1 MAQHRCEETISEIYS
16 NLTTNFVELNELIE
30 KNELEFMVKQLKVAV
45 VSASEQYFDKLHRY
59 PKNIVQH
66 KNETLIRRIKDLI
79 EPLFN
84 NYCLK
89 IEKQALNI
97 FELQLQTERN
107 QISEAGLKN
116 SVQRALTFFRSSI
129 QGIP

>member
-1 MAQHRCEETISEIYS
+1 M
-16 NLTTNFVELNELIE
+16 NELIE
-30 KNELEFMVKQLKVAV
+30 KNELESMVKRLKDAM
-45 VSASEQYFDKLHRY
+45 VSASDQYFDKLHRY
-59 PKNIVQH
+59 PKSVVQH

-84 NYCLK
+84 NYCSK

-97 FELQLQTERN
+97 FELEFQTEKN
-107 QISEAGLKN
+107 KISEAVLKN

-129 QGIP
+129 QGICILK